1 LARDDRDVRP
11 VAAPASQ
18 TLDRGLT
25 VLRTVADS
33 DEPLAIADVASA
45 VGLHRSITYRMLRTL
60 EQHGL
65 VTRDEENRYR
75 PGVGLA
81 VLARRVAPHLR
92 TAALPCLS
100 TLADETRKTAF
111 LVVPEGNDAVTI
123 VVVEPRL
130 SVFHVTYRPG
140 ARHELT
146 RGAPGIAILAG
157 RPAHES
163 DSPRV
168 EEVRR
173 RGWAWSHSEVIPG
186 FSACAAPVHDSTGE
200 CVGAVSVVYGGE
212 ADLDELGPRVVSA
225 AQELGSS
232 L

>member
-1 LARDDRDVRP
+1 M
-11 VAAPASQ
+11 
-18 TLDRGLT
+18 
-25 VLRTVADS
+25 VLRAVADT
-33 DEPLAIADVASA
+33 DEPLTIAEIASV

-60 EQHGL
+60 EEHRL
-65 VTRDEENRYR
+65 VTRDEDNRYR

-100 TLADETRKTAF
+100 ALADETRKTAF
-111 LVVPEGNDAVTI
+111 LVVPEGDDAVTI

-140 ARHELT
+140 ARHALS

-157 RPAHES
+157 RPPHEE

-168 EEVRR
+168 TETRQ
-173 RGWAWSHSEVIPG
+173 RGWAWSNSEVIPG
-186 FSACAAPVHDSTGE
+186 FSACAAPVHDPTGE

-212 ADLDELGPRVVSA
+212 ADVDQLGARVVRA
-225 AQELGSS
+225 AQELGAS